1 MKLKDIAVYAKDRI
15 EIKDLSVHNYIST
28 ENMMPDKGGVQNAS
42 SLPSISFTSGFT
54 VNDVLT
60 SNIRPYF
67 RKIWFSDKEGGCSN
81 DVLVLRAKE
90 KCNPKFLYYVL
101 SDNRFFDYS
110 TASAKGTKMPR
121 GDKAAIMEYEVP
133 NFDIAEQI
141 KIANLLSSFDSKI
154 ALNKRI
160 NDNLEKQAQ
169 ALYKSWFVDFE
180 PFKGVKFIDSELGE
194 IPEGWSVGTL
204 RDLIIV
210 KYGKDHKKL
219 HDGKIPV
226 YGSGGVMRYV
236 DEYLYS
242 GESVLIPRKG
252 TLNNVFYVN
261 EKFWSVDTMFYTQM
275 KQRYIAKYIYFFVS
289 SQDLISMNAGSA
301 VPSMTTEILNSLK
314 CVMAPL
320 SVMERFDVLQT
331 PIFETMRK
339 NSIES
344 EKLSEIRDSLL
355 PKLMSGEI
363 KINDSHS

>member
-1 MKLKDIAVYAKDRI
+1 MDEYKIYRLRDLVSIKYGKDHKA
-15 EIKDLSVHNYIST
+15 LSDGTIPVFGSGGIMRYVNQAIYDKPSVLIPRKGSLNNIIYSDT
-28 ENMMPDKGGVQNAS
+28 SFWTVDTMFWTVVNEN
-42 SLPSISFTSGFT
+42 I
-54 VNDVLT
+54 VN
-60 SNIRPYF
+60 SRY
-67 RKIWFSDKEGGCSN
+67 
-81 DVLVLRAKE
+81 
-90 KCNPKFLYYVL
+90 LYYNL
-101 SDNRFFDYS
+101 CRFDF
-110 TASAKGTKMPR
+110 AGMNVGSAVPSLTVPVIE
-121 GDKAAIMEYEVP
+121 AIEL
-133 NFDIAEQI
+133 
-141 KIANLLSSFDSKI
+141 NLPPLCIQKEIVRILKSLDDKI

-180 PFKGVKFIDSELGE
+180 PFKDGKFVDSELGE
-194 IPEGWSVGTL
+194 IPEGWNICTL

-210 KYGKDHKKL
+210 KYGKDHKRL

-236 DEYLYS
+236 DEYLHS

-275 KQRYIAKYIYFFVS
+275 KQRRIAKYIYFFVS
-289 SQDLISMNAGSA
+289 SQNLISMNAGSA

-314 CVMAPL
+314 CVIAPL

-339 NSIES
+339 NSVES

-355 PKLMSGEI
+355 PKLMSGEL
-363 KINDSHS
+363 KINDLNS